1 MPELLECLIKD
12 GEIYL
17 AGQRVPAGKYRQI
30 GGCREV
36 CLDAED
42 LLPAS
47 LDGRVACYE
56 RLTSTWAEH
65 QQRAALLR
73 TASRDK

>member
-1 MPELLECLIKD
+1 MSPVTKFRQAH

-30 GGCREV
+30 ESSRHVHMAE
-36 CLDAED
+36 ED
-42 LLPAS
+42 LLPGS

-56 RLTSTWAEH
+56 YVPPAWGDAPEREEH
-65 QQRAALLR
+65 FAA
-73 TASRDK
+73 S